1 MKLSEVTDDKS
12 FIAFLYSMYLGRL
25 ANDGEPDD
33 YYAVE
38 ISNQLMHAYVR
49 VTILKIPDESDKE
62 AMEYYLG
69 VDVDKL
75 LKEFEVLSSG
85 EDSTKYQNWHYQ
97 LYKSKERY
105 EKDVK
110 KYEEKIQEFFDGHAD
125 MIEFDVD
132 QDAVKVRGEY
142 EHPIPSKLITEF
154 CDKFG
159 YYMPTLDRD
168 WIGDSIF
175 THVHYRFNKKTHVK
189 GDDFK

>member
-38 ISNQLMHAYVR
+38 ISNELMHAYVR
-49 VTILKIPDESDKE
+49 VTILKIPDAFDKE
-62 AMEYYLG
+62 IMAEMFG
-69 VDVDKL
+69 KDIATL
-75 LKEFEVLSSG
+75 LREFRVL
-85 EDSTKYQNWHYQ
+85 EANEETTKYQNWHYQ
-97 LYKSKERY
+97 LYAAKERY

-110 KYEEKIQEFFDGHAD
+110 RYEEKIKEFFNGHAD

-132 QDAVKVRGEY
+132 QDVVKVLGRY
-142 EHPIPSKLITEF
+142 EETIPPQLIMDF

-159 YYMPTLDRD
+159 YYMPTLKND
-168 WIGDSIF
+168 WIGTF
-175 THVHYRFNKKTHVK
+175 MFRYVHYRFRKKDCLISKEV
-189 GDDFK
+189 

>member
-1 MKLSEVTDDKS
+1 MKLSEVTDDKA
-12 FIAFLYSMYLGRL
+12 FVAFLYAMYLGRL

-75 LKEFEVLSSG
+75 LKEFEVLSSE

-110 KYEEKIQEFFDGHAD
+110 KYEEKIREFFQGHAD

-132 QDAVKVRGEY
+132 QDVVKVRGRY
-142 EHPIPSKLITEF
+142 EHPIPPKLIMEF
-154 CDKFG
+154 CDKFD
-159 YYMPTLDRD
+159 YYMPTLNTD
-168 WIGDSIF
+168 WISNSIF
-175 THVHYRFNKKTHVK
+175 QHAHYRFSKK
-189 GDDFK
+189 DFRQRVER

>member
-25 ANDGEPDD
+25 GNDGEPDD

-105 EKDVK
+105 EKDIK
-110 KYEEKIQEFFDGHAD
+110 KYEEKIQEFFQGHAD

-132 QDAVKVRGEY
+132 QDVVKVRGRY
-142 EHPIPSKLITEF
+142 EHPIPPKLIMEF

-159 YYMPTLDRD
+159 YYMPTLNND
-168 WIGDSIF
+168 WIGTSVFSYI
-175 THVHYRFNKKTHVK
+175 HYRFSKKDCYISKEV
-189 GDDFK
+189 

>member
-49 VTILKIPDESDKE
+49 VTILKIPDAFDKE
-62 AMEYYLG
+62 IMAEMFG
-69 VDVDKL
+69 KDIATL
-75 LKEFEVLSSG
+75 LREFRVL
-85 EDSTKYQNWHYQ
+85 EANEETTKYQNWHYQ
-97 LYKSKERY
+97 LYAAKERY

-110 KYEEKIQEFFDGHAD
+110 RYEEKIKEFFNGHAD

-132 QDAVKVRGEY
+132 QDVVKVRGRY
-142 EHPIPSKLITEF
+142 EHPIPPKLIMEF

-159 YYMPTLDRD
+159 YYMPTLKND
-168 WIGDSIF
+168 WIGTSMF
-175 THVHYRFNKKTHVK
+175 RHVHYRFSKKDCRISKEV
-189 GDDFK
+189 

>member
-12 FIAFLYSMYLGRL
+12 FLAFLYSMYLGRL

-49 VTILKIPDESDKE
+49 VTISKIPDEADKY
-62 AMEYYLG
+62 AMAHYLG
-69 VDVDKL
+69 VDIDKL
-75 LKEFEVLSSG
+75 LSEFRVL
-85 EDSTKYQNWHYQ
+85 EANEETTKYQNWHYQ

-105 EKDVK
+105 ESDVK
-110 KYEEKIQEFFDGHAD
+110 RYEEKIKEFFDGHAD

-132 QDAVKVRGEY
+132 QDVVKVRGRY
-142 EHPIPSKLITEF
+142 EKTIPPQLIMDF

-159 YYMPTLDRD
+159 YYMPTLKND
-168 WIGDSIF
+168 WIGTSMF
-175 THVHYRFNKKTHVK
+175 RYVHYRFSKKDCRISKEV
-189 GDDFK
+189 

>member
-1 MKLSEVTDDKS
+1 
-12 FIAFLYSMYLGRL
+12 MYLGRL

-132 QDAVKVRGEY
+132 QDVVKVRGRY
-142 EHPIPSKLITEF
+142 EKTIPPQLIMDF

-159 YYMPTLDRD
+159 YYMPTLKND
-168 WIGDSIF
+168 WIGTSMF
-175 THVHYRFNKKTHVK
+175 SYVHYRFSKKDCRISKEV
-189 GDDFK
+189 

>member
-25 ANDGEPDD
+25 GNDGEPDD

-110 KYEEKIQEFFDGHAD
+110 RYEEKIREFFQGHAD

-132 QDAVKVRGEY
+132 QDVVKVRGRY
-142 EHPIPSKLITEF
+142 EHPIPPKLIMEF

-159 YYMPTLDRD
+159 YYMPTLNND
-168 WIGDSIF
+168 WIGTSVFSYI
-175 THVHYRFNKKTHVK
+175 HYRFSKKDCYISKEV
-189 GDDFK
+189 